1 MVIHTVDFTV
11 PVEDH
16 AALLYIYIY
25 YNILQRFFLGGDVIH
40 RGTRS
45 RGSRT
50 TGQTPST

>member
-16 AALLYIYIY
+16 AALLYIYITTY
-25 YNILQRFFLGGDVIH
+25 CNVFFGGDVIH